1 MNNLSQEDDQLNV
14 HLDGA
19 RAAFYRVRHY
29 FPLKEHVEEVAK
41 LMSHGVSVDEAIFA
55 VQQKQIQT
63 LQRKADD
70 ETKKAELSEIMLRKV
85 EENQKEE
92 RKEDQDAQER
102 RHRELLCVL
111 QGSRGNLASN
121 TNASPRNKDDIDTK
135 SDSGASTDQEPHT
148 QPSVQADVVQQVNV
162 PREEEIKRGHNNNDT
177 EEQPVGLS
185 VNCNRVAEPN
195 SGAKEARM
203 VNGVITDNNVG
214 VWKYHHYEGWHYF
227 QSVVPD

>member
-55 VQQKQIQT
+55 DQQKQIQT

-102 RHRELLCVL
+102 RHRELLYVL

-121 TNASPRNKDDIDTK
+121 TNASPRT
-135 SDSGASTDQEPHT
+135 TDQEPPT

-185 VNCNRVAEPN
+185 VNVNQVAEPN

-214 VWKYHHYEGWHYF
+214 VWKYHHYEGWNYF
-227 QSVVPD
+227 QSVDGCLDAPD